1 MVAPAAR
8 GSAHLSFAVPW
19 VAAADDH
26 LSSMP
31 GGQLGKA
38 AGWFSCRLAAFA

>member
-8 GSAHLSFAVPW
+8 GSAHLSFAV
-19 VAAADDH
+19 VAAADNH
-26 LSSMP
+26 LSSMS